1 VSGWTT
7 SPPKCA
13 VREDAARDREAVA
26 LLDDRVDELRG
37 EVAASEAHQQT
48 RNLDVARV
56 VARPE
61 QAVFTVEVGGEA
73 SGTAFA
79 VSRAE
84 GGGTWLATNFYVIDR
99 PRTVRVVRAGRSW
112 PGEDVGGWA
121 KHEVALIRVR
131 AELAG
136 DLGLA
141 GAGGEQLGCAQPA
154 SLKPLTSLLC
164 RRAASDRGHGPMLVQ
179 QDRAAQLARCTTS
192 PEPGHRGALALDGRA
207 AGWMPAKGLGRMHAR
222 KARDKTRAPSIR
234 IRPDRAA
241 SW

>member
-1 VSGWTT
+1 M
-7 SPPKCA
+7 
-13 VREDAARDREAVA
+13 
-26 LLDDRVDELRG
+26 
-37 EVAASEAHQQT
+37 
-48 RNLDVARV
+48 
-56 VARPE
+56 
-61 QAVFTVEVGGEA
+61 FTVEVVGEA

-99 PRTVRVVRAGRSW
+99 PRTVRVVRAGRSG

-136 DLGLA
+136 DLGLT
-141 GAGGEQLGCAQPA
+141 L
-154 SLKPLTSLLC
+154 LLC
-164 RRAASDRGHGPMLVQ
+164 RRAASDRGHGPIVVQ